1 MGLFRFYVRLF
12 AVFGILMSIACMGDR
27 VLLPPATPRPPIDAE
42 MPSGSTYIPQKPV
55 LPAPS
60 LPPLP
65 AKVPS
70 YSMPPQ
76 FDARSDSTPKDVE
89 GRGVVSLAKS
99 NDNLAQDILNSEF
112 PTTIVDRKGKEI
124 TFEHPPER
132 IVVFDSAALEI
143 LFAIGEGDRVAGTH
157 NFVSYPPEAQDVPK
171 VGDAFNMDIEAVVGL
186 EPDLVFLFYPDF
198 EEELKNAGLR
208 VLLIETVGDDFTKL
222 SDQFRLWGR
231 ITGSVDEA
239 ERLASNFEYRI
250 AEIEKILQP
259 YGDGPSVFQ
268 DVGGLW
274 TPGDNTLMGSVFR
287 LLKLNNIAQDING
300 YGQISPEVIVD
311 RNPQYIITPNKDNFV
326 GNPMFNH
333 LVAVRNNAVFTIGE
347 EFLGISGPRFVL
359 GVEEMAK
366 KFYPGIFRVEP

>member
-1 MGLFRFYVRLF
+1 MK
-12 AVFGILMSIACMGDR
+12 
-27 VLLPPATPRPPIDAE
+27 T
-42 MPSGSTYIPQKPV
+42 
-55 LPAPS
+55 
-60 LPPLP
+60 
-65 AKVPS
+65 
-70 YSMPPQ
+70 
-76 FDARSDSTPKDVE
+76 
-89 GRGVVSLAKS
+89 
-99 NDNLAQDILNSEF
+99 
-112 PTTIVDRKGKEI
+112 
-124 TFEHPPER
+124 
-132 IVVFDSAALEI
+132 
-143 LFAIGEGDRVAGTH
+143 
-157 NFVSYPPEAQDVPK
+157 
-171 VGDAFNMDIEAVVGL
+171 
-186 EPDLVFLFYPDF
+186 
-198 EEELKNAGLR
+198 
-208 VLLIETVGDDFTKL
+208 
-222 SDQFRLWGR
+222 
-231 ITGSVDEA
+231 
-239 ERLASNFEYRI
+239 
-250 AEIEKILQP
+250 KILQP